1 MTSETDVAATAI
13 QLRCSFCA
21 KPSSEVERIV
31 AGPGVYICNECV
43 GLCNDVLRS
52 EQPDPLAS
60 ATRLAAWEEGMA
72 DEQIL
77 DQLPRIAG
85 VGAQTEASLQRLVTI
100 LRERRVTWARI
111 GTALGITRQSAWE
124 RFAGEE

>member
-1 MTSETDVAATAI
+1 MTSETSTAATAI

-21 KPSSEVERIV
+21 KPSSDVEKVI

-43 GLCNDVLRS
+43 GLCNDILRS
-52 EQPDPLAS
+52 DQQDPLGS
-60 ATRLAAWEEGMA
+60 DTRLSAWEEGMA

-77 DQLPRIAG
+77 DQLPRIAA

-100 LRERRVTWARI
+100 LRERKVTWARI
-111 GTALGITRQSAWE
+111 GAALGITRQSAWE
-124 RFAGEE
+124 RFSGEE